1 MLYPHSPSV
10 VTACR
15 LGLSIRVRA
24 RLIVALY
31 KHRPEQPLL
40 RLLPFLLLCSCK
52 CQQYIRIYIIT
63 MRLLLFLPLITLST
77 AFVIPSQ
84 EVLEAVAKDYNK
96 KNPEYSIQKEREQSR
111 DVPNPLD
118 ITLDSLTDLPAEDSS
133 QGGFDIESWV
143 NRLMCYARHRL
154 DDGPAEAHSSGQAKE
169 DEDDEDDDDEVEDT
183 KGKFPFPIPHLP
195 FPPHLGHPSNKTIY
209 HLLSTSKYTTRLAK
223 IIDED
228 HSLVKLLNNTD
239 ADHANLT
246 LFAPTD
252 HAFAKLPEHLPEPS
266 KKALRAALRYHLV
279 DGVFSALD
287 VFHHRTVP
295 SLLKEDVSGYDLPQ
309 RLAVRAGLGGL
320 KVNFYSR
327 MVAVD
332 IVSFSSLCP
341 TSIL

>member
-1 MLYPHSPSV
+1 
-10 VTACR
+10 
-15 LGLSIRVRA
+15 
-24 RLIVALY
+24 
-31 KHRPEQPLL
+31 
-40 RLLPFLLLCSCK
+40 
-52 CQQYIRIYIIT
+52 
-63 MRLLLFLPLITLST
+63 MRLLLFLPLITLSA

-96 KNPEYSIQKEREQSR
+96 KNPEYSIQKEGEPSIGVQ
-111 DVPNPLD
+111 NPLD

-143 NRLMCYARHRL
+143 NRLKCYALDRL
-154 DDGPAEAHSSGQAKE
+154 DDGPVEAHSSGQAKE
-169 DEDDEDDDDEVEDT
+169 VEEEEEEDDDDDEVEDT
-183 KGKFPFPIPHLP
+183 KGKIPFPIPHLP
-195 FPPHLGHPSNKTIY
+195 IPPHLGHPSNKTIY

-228 HSLVKLLNNTD
+228 QSLVKLLNSTD

-327 MVAVD
+327 IVAVD

-341 TSIL
+341 TSILWTVI